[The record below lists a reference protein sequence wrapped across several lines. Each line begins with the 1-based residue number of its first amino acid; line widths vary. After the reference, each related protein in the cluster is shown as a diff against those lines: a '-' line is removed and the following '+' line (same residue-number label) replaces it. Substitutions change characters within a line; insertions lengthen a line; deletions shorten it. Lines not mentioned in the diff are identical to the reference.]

1 MSLNHD
7 KTWDVFE
14 GLAIFKS
21 GWLYD
26 EENYNVKIAFA
37 NVKISMHK
45 SKNYK
50 TLMRWNF
57 DISKSYFGISINF
70 KFDIRFYLNN
80 ISLYNWSK
88 LFIGFFLFI
97 K

>member
-45 SKNYK
+45 SKNYSIRLLHTEILILAK
-50 TLMRWNF
+50 VILALALTLNL
-57 DISKSYFGISINF
+57 ILGST
-70 KFDIRFYLNN
+70 
-80 ISLYNWSK
+80 
-88 LFIGFFLFI
+88 
-97 K
+97 